1 MASPEALC
9 GKLQKDIELKSSAA
23 HYYKLWRKET
33 HKIPTASSP
42 NIQAVYFQCGT
53 WNRNPCSHSYYD
65 GKPAVFKEKVEFNDA
80 NMTITIHGIEG
91 DLYNELKFYRLTI
104 KGYPEEQWFRGK
116 AGHRV

>member
-53 WNRNPCSHSYYD
+53 WNRNPCSHSYYARVVD
-65 GKPAVFKEKVEFNDA
+65 DELAAMRWVARVVKDEDPVAMNKRSLEPLRAKP
-80 NMTITIHGIEG
+80 
-91 DLYNELKFYRLTI
+91 
-104 KGYPEEQWFRGK
+104 
-116 AGHRV
+116 